1 LARRG
6 QEQRSTTTRERKQ
19 GKLITEKVMYTTKDE
34 HEYFKKSHKIFTKDA
49 IKESTYK
56 R

>member
-1 LARRG
+1 MKKEL
-6 QEQRSTTTRERKQ
+6 EPRSITTREKKQ

-49 IKESTYK
+49 LKESTYK